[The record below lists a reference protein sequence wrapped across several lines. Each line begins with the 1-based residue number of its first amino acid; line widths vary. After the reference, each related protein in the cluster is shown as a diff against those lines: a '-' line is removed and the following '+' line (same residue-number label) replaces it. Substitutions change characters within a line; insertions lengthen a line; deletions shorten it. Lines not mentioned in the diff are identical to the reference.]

1 MPVTAI
7 CAVRRP
13 NGHATGN
20 YDFQRLRYNANTE
33 RETHNSTAHM
43 RVLHT
48 LVAATAALAA
58 ASATQSLPAEAQ
70 SVADFYRG
78 KTIVYNLAVPE
89 GASWGLYARNFI
101 EHLRSHVP
109 GNPTIILQVMPG
121 GGGVAAANYIF
132 NIAPKDGTVI
142 GTPLSTTIVF
152 AAINPHEVRFDP
164 RKFAWIGSLAV
175 VQDVIS
181 VWHTAAAKTI
191 DQAKATE
198 VVMGATGKGSN
209 TFQDLALANNFLG
222 TKFKPVLGY
231 KGSGEI
237 NLAIERGEVEGR
249 ATTWDSWP
257 GSFPDW
263 LRDKKILQLVQL
275 GPRKLPE
282 IGEEVPLLRDLVKD
296 GEQRAIVDFVGL
308 SLALGRSVY
317 APPGTPA
324 DRVAALRAALI
335 ETVKDP
341 AYVADAKRLMLDT
354 ATWQSGEMIEK
365 EVDEAFSLPPALIEK
380 AKAGI
385 DLP

>member
-1 MPVTAI
+1 M
-7 CAVRRP
+7 RP
-13 NGHATGN
+13 LHA
-20 YDFQRLRYNANTE
+20 
-33 RETHNSTAHM
+33 
-43 RVLHT
+43 
-48 LVAATAALAA
+48 LVAATAVTAGLSAFC
-58 ASATQSLPAEAQ
+58 ASAEAQ

-78 KTIVYNLAVPE
+78 KTVVYNLAVPD

-101 EHLRSHVP
+101 EHLRSHIP

-121 GGGVAAANYIF
+121 GGGVAAANYMF
-132 NIAPKDGTVI
+132 NIAPKDGTVL

-152 AAINPHEVRFDP
+152 AATNPNEVRFDP
-164 RKFAWIGSLAV
+164 RTFAWIGSLAV

-191 DQAKATE
+191 DEAKTIPL
-198 VVMGATGKGSN
+198 VMGATGKGSN

-231 KGSGEI
+231 KGSAEI
-237 NLAIERGEVEGR
+237 NFAMERGEIDGHS
-249 ATTWDSWP
+249 TTWDSWA
-257 GSFPDW
+257 GSHPDW
-263 LRDKKILQLVQL
+263 LRDKKITHLLQL

-282 IGEEVPLLRDLVKD
+282 VGDAVPLLRDLVKD
-296 GEQRAIVDFVGL
+296 EDDRAIVDFVGL

-324 DRVAALRAALI
+324 DRVAALRNALL

-341 AYVADAKRLMLDT
+341 AYIADAERLNLDT
-354 ATWQSGEMIEK
+354 KTWQSGEMIEK
-365 EVDEAFSLPPALIEK
+365 TVKEAFTLSPSLIKK
-380 AKAGI
+380 AKVAM